1 MASRQTHK
9 PPASQCTASSLV
21 QDAESVLDN
30 SAKLID
36 RLVASATLDN
46 VSFANFILPIAWD
59 ENVRTLHRHSSVIHE
74 FISSDPVLRE
84 AAAKVRRLF
93 QDFETALFMREDVE
107 DISVESKHLLEVF
120 PQTFLRNGAFSRSAK
135 DKSSVKEIDQSLAK
149 LEGSRKGYLMVCLPR
164 EADTGKLLLSASDLQ
179 NGLYHTTPESSEARR
194 AIVYAYETLHQANRP
209 IFDEIIEQRALR
221 ARLLGYRSHAALRIS
236 E

>member
-93 QDFETALFMREDVE
+93 QDFETALFMREDV
-107 DISVESKHLLEVF
+107 
-120 PQTFLRNGAFSRSAK
+120 G
-135 DKSSVKEIDQSLAK
+135 
-149 LEGSRKGYLMVCLPR
+149 
-164 EADTGKLLLSASDLQ
+164 
-179 NGLYHTTPESSEARR
+179 RR
-194 AIVYAYETLHQANRP
+194 C
-209 IFDEIIEQRALR
+209 
-221 ARLLGYRSHAALRIS
+221 
-236 E
+236 